1 MLKIEVN
8 HYTDT
13 LMYAVDRAIS
23 EVKSTLNQFILS
35 LKIGLTAEQFAVL
48 DTIYLN
54 KNICQQDLAKV
65 LRKDKSNIK
74 RIAQILENKG
84 MILITSKKK
93 GGKVIKLFEITEEG
107 KSLIN
112 QNIEIIKAYMEC
124 LFKNVSE
131 EEAQIIR
138 NVTNK
143 LSGIKRC
150 F

>member
-84 MILITSKKK
+84 MILIITKKNRR
-93 GGKVIKLFEITEEG
+93 KVTKLFEITEEG

-143 LSGIKRC
+143 LKDSMRS
-150 F
+150 